1 MDDLRGGTKA
11 SIRVVESA
19 TSKTARRTGVP
30 RAGKWPDPQVLHS
43 EAFAPPAVCGIQK
56 ANIEDESKENLVS
69 STEFPWVVS
78 IQDQEYTHLTFGCIL
93 SEFWILSSASALQD
107 RLVPQREG
115 WKGPLQALG
124 TGGGY
129 TPPGVLA

>member
-1 MDDLRGGTKA
+1 M
-11 SIRVVESA
+11 
-19 TSKTARRTGVP
+19 
-30 RAGKWPDPQVLHS
+30 
-43 EAFAPPAVCGIQK
+43 FAPPAVCGIQK

-129 TPPGVLA
+129 TPPGVLACVKVLRSPVALGTLL